1 MVLDD
6 TYTIDGEA
14 SLSTVNFSV
23 LSKCW
28 GCVSWKDPFLE
39 DIVST
44 QINWLSGW
52 NWSVLGKSD
61 FNNKICLRN
70 WFEKSRLGTPS
81 SYAPNREVAWIEI
94 WPPEQDCAQNVNLNW
109 NYISLAKLYFCEWIW
124 QSSMFLL
131 TQTDLES
138 AHFAKQ
144 WELCFVAFWLQ
155 KCRIA
160 DLQTYRR
167 SKVSKYSPCCWK
179 VWTYKLSLMENINPI
194 EICRKYKSKEDSI
207 EHGCLGTWVRFN
219 IKLEKSGI
227 WIE

>member
-1 MVLDD
+1 MLCMGLLTKWPAGQVSCWWWSLAMLFCYALDMSSGDHRLWLILSQCTVTDIFIIVPIIDFLTMVMVLDD

-28 GCVSWKDPFLE
+28 GCVSWKDLFLE

-81 SYAPNREVAWIEI
+81 MYAPNREVAWIE
-94 WPPEQDCAQNVNLNW
+94 
-109 NYISLAKLYFCEWIW
+109 
-124 QSSMFLL
+124 
-131 TQTDLES
+131 
-138 AHFAKQ
+138 
-144 WELCFVAFWLQ
+144 
-155 KCRIA
+155 R
-160 DLQTYRR
+160 
-167 SKVSKYSPCCWK
+167 
-179 VWTYKLSLMENINPI
+179 
-194 EICRKYKSKEDSI
+194 
-207 EHGCLGTWVRFN
+207 
-219 IKLEKSGI
+219 
-227 WIE
+227 